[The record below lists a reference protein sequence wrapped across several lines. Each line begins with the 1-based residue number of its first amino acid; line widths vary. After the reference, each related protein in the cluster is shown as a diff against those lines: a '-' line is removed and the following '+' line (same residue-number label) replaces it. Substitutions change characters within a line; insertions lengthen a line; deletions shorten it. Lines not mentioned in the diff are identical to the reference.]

1 MSLQSPVLLA
11 VFAHPD
17 DESFRCGGTLA
28 LLAARGVRVQVL
40 TATRGQAGS
49 CGNPP
54 LCNPDELPMVRERE
68 LRCACTALGI
78 APPIL
83 LDYHDGVLSDL
94 DEAGA
99 AAQVVAVIQQL
110 RPEALLTWPPDGLSG
125 HPDHCAVSRWT
136 SRAFAEASGMGS
148 DAPVAL
154 YHLALPAS
162 IAATLGLTNLH
173 AVPDGQISLTVNVES
188 VWDRKLRAV
197 ACHRT
202 QRAGSPILAAPV
214 ARQRLFLDTEHF
226 ILYAVRQVWMPADR
240 RDCMQALE
248 MPATKRPGQATY
260 GLPRSLDEVYTL
272 R

>member
-17 DESFRCGGTLA
+17 DETYRCGGTLA

-54 LCNPDELPMVRERE
+54 LCTPDDLPLVRERE
-68 LRCACTALGI
+68 LRCACSALGI
-78 APPIL
+78 ASPIL
-83 LDYHDGVLSDL
+83 LDYHDGALSDL

-99 AAQVVAVIQQL
+99 VAQVVAVLQQL
-110 RPEALLTWPPDGLSG
+110 RPDVLLTWPPDGLSG

-136 SRAFAEASGMGS
+136 SRAFAEASDIGS
-148 DAPVAL
+148 DAPMAL
-154 YHLALPAS
+154 YHLAVPIS

-173 AVPDGQISLTVNVES
+173 AVPDGEISLAVNVES
-188 VWDRKLRAV
+188 VWDRKLTAV

-202 QRAGSPILAAPV
+202 QRAGSPILAAPA
-214 ARQRLFLDTEHF
+214 ARQRLFLGAEHF
-226 ILYAVRQVWMPADR
+226 ILHAARQGWMPADH

-248 MPATKRPGQATY
+248 
-260 GLPRSLDEVYTL
+260 VH
-272 R
+272 